1 MTTRTGQLASMNRIS
16 ITALSR
22 SVNRPPVVLAAVA
35 IALALGATK
44 HPYLQFLRPLGD
56 FYVALLQMCVLPF
69 LLATIPLAVRS
80 AMTSG
85 SGGSLVLTLAICLL
99 GTIIAV
105 ALIGI
110 TVPSFFFHFAQIDEQ
125 AIARIGALVGGSAT
139 RVDVEFA
146 LDLSRAV
153 GTVADRPSGVAALVP
168 TNIFASLAGNDSV
181 RVLVF
186 AAIFGAG
193 MVATE
198 RSSGHSVFGAL
209 RHIQEVCILIFDW
222 FNLLVPVG
230 IVALIA
236 PQVARLGPD
245 VYAVLAV
252 FAVALLATSLLIFAA
267 IIGLICLTLRV
278 GPLTATANIL
288 GPLLLAAA
296 TSNTLIC
303 IPLALDTMKEKFR
316 IDRQLCDL
324 YIPLGFATIRFGSIL
339 YFSITTLFMGM
350 LLGRGFDIGDLI
362 LIAALSILASFA
374 TLGTSGVAAL
384 APVATVLRPFGLSY
398 ELAVPLMIVI
408 EPVANMLR
416 TMLNVGVNCLIPAL
430 ASTHRPTGVGSAS
443 AK

>member
-1 MTTRTGQLASMNRIS
+1 
-16 ITALSR
+16 
-22 SVNRPPVVLAAVA
+22 
-35 IALALGATK
+35 
-44 HPYLQFLRPLGD
+44 
-56 FYVALLQMCVLPF
+56 
-69 LLATIPLAVRS
+69 
-80 AMTSG
+80 
-85 SGGSLVLTLAICLL
+85 
-99 GTIIAV
+99 
-105 ALIGI
+105 
-110 TVPSFFFHFAQIDEQ
+110 
-125 AIARIGALVGGSAT
+125 
-139 RVDVEFA
+139 
-146 LDLSRAV
+146 
-153 GTVADRPSGVAALVP
+153 
-168 TNIFASLAGNDSV
+168 
-181 RVLVF
+181 VLVF

-303 IPLALDTMKEKFR
+303 IPLALDTMKDKFR

-324 YIPLGFATIRFGSIL
+324 YIPLGFATMRFGSIVR
-339 YFSITTLFMGM
+339 TL
-350 LLGRGFDIGDLI
+350 RIGSTRKWVNRSWRRSRDYGVSNVLEEKECTMFVWTGLTLLI
-362 LIAALSILASFA
+362 LGVIVWFFGNRLWLMAAGAGAALRH
-374 TLGTSGVAAL
+374 GSGADRL
-384 APVATVLRPFGLSY
+384 
-398 ELAVPLMIVI
+398 
-408 EPVANMLR
+408 
-416 TMLNVGVNCLIPAL
+416 
-430 ASTHRPTGVGSAS
+430 
-443 AK
+443 